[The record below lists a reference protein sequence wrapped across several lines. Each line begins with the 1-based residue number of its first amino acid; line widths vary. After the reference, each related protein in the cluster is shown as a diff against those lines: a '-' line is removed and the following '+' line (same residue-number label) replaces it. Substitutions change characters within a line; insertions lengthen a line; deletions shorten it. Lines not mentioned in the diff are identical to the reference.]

1 MESDGPYTIKNKN
14 YWWNVDGLGEEQRLN
29 QWAYK
34 IGAEWWASK
43 LNAAHAEGR
52 KAREKELE
60 ELLEFVNRIME
71 FFRRHTY
78 CPSCKSDIDHT
89 FECEVENAA
98 DSVLINFSRKCIDDF
113 YVWKQAR
120 GIE

>member
-52 KAREKELE
+52 KSMEKELE
-60 ELLEFVNRIME
+60 ELYKIASELCIERNNL
-71 FFRRHTY
+71 Y
-78 CPSCKSDIDHT
+78 G
-89 FECEVENAA
+89 FETDGILDFAA
-98 DSVLINFSRKCIDDF
+98 YKKL
-113 YVWKQAR
+113 R